1 MSRSVIWEKYS
12 KNNIKFSN
20 AQGTLYNV
28 IDKKTGKYVIIKE
41 INKLK
46 FKDITKYEK
55 ILNKIKSE
63 NFITIKDIID
73 EKEYYYIIME
83 SCICNIEEYLK
94 VKDENISINEIFE
107 ILTQLNNTF
116 KIMHKEKIIHKN
128 LKPSNLLLKM
138 ENFNKMKI
146 LISDFNPSE
155 NLDNLILSMTNINNK
170 NYFTIAPEILKGEEI
185 SSKIDIWSL
194 GIIIYYLIF
203 NEYSY
208 NGETE
213 FKIIQEI
220 NSNKPLKIIN
230 DNELNDL
237 VKKMLCVN
245 VKQRISWD
253 DYFNHPFFKKNINLG
268 NQINFPQF
276 NFHCNIHSEI
286 IESYCVSCKLNICKF
301 CLNKHNLH
309 NIISFPNIGLNDM
322 EIKGLDNIITEI
334 DINYN
339 NFLKF
344 KNDIKDL
351 LETIKLIKSNS
362 LIYDADT
369 KNNYKQYYINLLNS
383 LNEKIKIPKNI
394 TLLNISLNK
403 FKIIENS
410 KITEE
415 DIKNLFNKYPPLN
428 DNINVK
434 LKKPIEY
441 EKNNSQYYGELS
453 QDNQKHGRGIQIW
466 KDGSKYEGYWKIL

>member
-94 VKDENISINEIFE
+94 VKDENISISEIFE

-203 NEYSY
+203 NEYPY

-213 FKIIQEI
+213 FKIIQDI

-245 VKQRISWD
+245 VKQRIS
-253 DYFNHPFFKKNINLG
+253 
-268 NQINFPQF
+268 
-276 NFHCNIHSEI
+276 
-286 IESYCVSCKLNICKF
+286 
-301 CLNKHNLH
+301 
-309 NIISFPNIGLNDM
+309 
-322 EIKGLDNIITEI
+322 
-334 DINYN
+334 
-339 NFLKF
+339 
-344 KNDIKDL
+344 
-351 LETIKLIKSNS
+351 
-362 LIYDADT
+362 
-369 KNNYKQYYINLLNS
+369 
-383 LNEKIKIPKNI
+383 
-394 TLLNISLNK
+394 
-403 FKIIENS
+403 
-410 KITEE
+410 
-415 DIKNLFNKYPPLN
+415 
-428 DNINVK
+428 
-434 LKKPIEY
+434 
-441 EKNNSQYYGELS
+441 
-453 QDNQKHGRGIQIW
+453 
-466 KDGSKYEGYWKIL
+466 

>member
-1 MSRSVIWEKYS
+1 
-12 KNNIKFSN
+12 
-20 AQGTLYNV
+20 
-28 IDKKTGKYVIIKE
+28 
-41 INKLK
+41 
-46 FKDITKYEK
+46 
-55 ILNKIKSE
+55 
-63 NFITIKDIID
+63 
-73 EKEYYYIIME
+73 
-83 SCICNIEEYLK
+83 
-94 VKDENISINEIFE
+94 
-107 ILTQLNNTF
+107 
-116 KIMHKEKIIHKN
+116 
-128 LKPSNLLLKM
+128 M

-203 NEYSY
+203 NEYPY

-213 FKIIQEI
+213 FKIIQDI

-286 IESYCVSCKLNICKF
+286 IESYCVTCKLNICKF

-309 NIISFPNIGLNDM
+309 NIISFSNIGLNDM

-351 LETIKLIKSNS
+351 LEKIKLIKSNS

-466 KDGSKYEGYWKIL
+466 EDGSKYEGYWKIL